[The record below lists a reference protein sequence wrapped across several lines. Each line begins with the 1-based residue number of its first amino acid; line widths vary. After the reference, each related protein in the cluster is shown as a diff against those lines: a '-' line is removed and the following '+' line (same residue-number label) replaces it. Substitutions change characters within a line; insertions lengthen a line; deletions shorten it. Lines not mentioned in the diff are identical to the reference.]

1 MIFYIEKLDITEEKV
16 RLAKHCEYFIE
27 TLELENSSG
36 SYDGSRAYARAK
48 RGLMVLTETWAT
60 ELAHSGVVVNAMHPG
75 WADTP
80 GVQDSLPA
88 FHRVTRS
95 VLRTPEQGAD
105 TIVWLAAATEAG
117 QVSGKLWLDREPHLA
132 AIFPGTA
139 GSEQQRQQLIDKLKR
154 LAA

>member
-1 MIFYIEKLDITEEKV
+1 
-16 RLAKHCEYFIE
+16 
-27 TLELENSSG
+27 
-36 SYDGSRAYARAK
+36 
-48 RGLMVLTETWAT
+48 
-60 ELAHSGVVVNAMHPG
+60 MHPG

-139 GSEQQRQQLIDKLKR
+139 GSERQRKQLINKLKR